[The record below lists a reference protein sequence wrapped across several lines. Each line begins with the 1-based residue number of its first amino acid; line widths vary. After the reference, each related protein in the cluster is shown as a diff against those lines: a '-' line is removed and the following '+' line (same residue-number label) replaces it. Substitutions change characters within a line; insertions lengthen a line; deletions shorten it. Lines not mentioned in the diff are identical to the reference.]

1 MTIPQSSNSS
11 LTWRL
16 VILAMGTFVL
26 GVDGF
31 VLPGLLPEISSDLS
45 VSTTTA
51 GQLTT
56 AFAIAYAIG
65 SPVIATLTGRMDR
78 RAVIGVGMVA
88 FLIGM
93 VLQAGG
99 PTYEVVLVGRV
110 VAALGAAAF
119 QANAFAVAGVLAPPE
134 KRSRAFAVIGAGSSL
149 AAVLGVPFGLLIG
162 QLWGWRGTL
171 WTIVV
176 LAAAAAVLA
185 GIGVPSMTL
194 PATTMRE
201 RLAVLVNPRILVL
214 LAVSAL
220 VLAPL
225 FLITS
230 YAAAVVGVS
239 TPDNDNA
246 ILVALLVYGAG
257 FFLGNRLVG
266 KFADRFS
273 SLTVLTAGMVVVI
286 AGSALLAAVQ
296 HWFVPTLVA
305 LFILGLMGSALFIP
319 QQSRVFVAGGDVAPI
334 ALSLNGSMNYVG
346 TAVGAGVGGAVLSVG
361 GVLWL
366 APAAAV
372 LAAVVVGFALL
383 TAPERKAKKASAA
396 PAAAE
401 QGELAPNEA

>member
-1 MTIPQSSNSS
+1 
-11 LTWRL
+11 
-16 VILAMGTFVL
+16 MGTFVL

-56 AFAIAYAIG
+56 AFAVAYAVG
-65 SPVIATLTGRMDR
+65 SPVIATVTGRMDR
-78 RAVIGVGMVA
+78 RVVIGVGMIA
-88 FLIGM
+88 FLVGM
-93 VLQAGG
+93 VLQAAG
-99 PTYEVVLVGRV
+99 PTYEIVLVGRV

-119 QANAFAVAGVLAPPE
+119 QANAFAVAGVLAPPG

-176 LAAAAAVLA
+176 LAAVAAVLA
-185 GIGVPSMTL
+185 GVGVPSMTL

-201 RLAVLVNPRILVL
+201 RLGVLVNPRILVL

-230 YAAAVVGVS
+230 YSAAVVGVS
-239 TPDNDNA
+239 APDDDNA

-266 KFADRFS
+266 RFADRFS
-273 SLTVLTAGMVVVI
+273 PLTVLTAGMVVVI

-305 LFILGLMGSALFIP
+305 LFVLGLMGSSLFIP
-319 QQSRVFVAGGDVAPI
+319 QQTRVFVAGGDVAPI

-361 GVLWL
+361 GAPWI

-372 LAAVVVGFALL
+372 LAAVVVGIALL
-383 TAPERKAKKASAA
+383 TAPERKANET
-396 PAAAE
+396 PATTRRT
-401 QGELAPNEA
+401 ELTTNEA